1 MNDSKVLV
9 YDGSFNG
16 FLTAI
21 FVGINEKI
29 EIVGFQKTSSPQKG
43 LFTETKIINT
53 HISKAK
59 KVWNSIEKKNGTIL
73 KNVYFAFLSEA
84 EGIEFMLYKYI
95 QKLYALLEPIELEQL
110 AAIELKIVQ
119 LAKNVGKEKQLTEV
133 SVDFNV
139 TNDNVYVA
147 EIEPAFNVLP
157 LVSRHFRLRYP
168 KQQWIVFDRKRNY
181 GMYYNLV
188 SVEIIDL
195 ETKTWYLNSNT
206 LNHAFSQ
213 TDYRLAI

>member
-29 EIVGFQKTSSPQKG
+29 EIMGFQKTYSPQKG
-43 LFTETKIINT
+43 LFVEALAIKTD
-53 HISKAK
+53 ISKAK
-59 KVWNSIEKKNGTIL
+59 KVWNSIEKKNSTVL

-95 QKLYALLEPIELEQL
+95 QKLYALLNPIELEQM
-110 AAIELKIVQ
+110 AAVELKIAQ
-119 LAKNVGKEKQLTEV
+119 LAKNVGREKQLTEV

-139 TNDNVYVA
+139 TNDNVYIA
-147 EIEPAFNVLP
+147 EIEPNFNVLP

-168 KQQWIVFDRKRNY
+168 NQQWIVFDCKRNY
-181 GMYYNLV
+181 GMYYNLG

-195 ETKTWYLNSNT
+195 ETKTWFLNSNT
-206 LNHAFSQ
+206 MNNAFSQ
-213 TDYRLAI
+213 TDYRLAM